1 MPSPEELARQN
12 IDALLEKCGWTLQTR
27 STINP
32 DAARGIAI
40 REALLKGGDEVD
52 CLLFVHR
59 KAIGTVEA
67 KLEGVTLTGIE
78 ERSGKYG
85 KGLLSD
91 RRSLKSQSAYAAVR
105 LSP

>member
-32 DAARGIAI
+32 DATRGIAI

-52 CLLFVHR
+52 CLLLVDR
-59 KAIGTVEA
+59 KAIETVEA
-67 KLEGVTLTGIE
+67 KLEGVTLTDIE

-91 RRSLKSQSAYAAVR
+91 CR
-105 LSP
+105 

>member
-32 DAARGIAI
+32 DTARGIAI

-52 CLLFVHR
+52 CLLLVKISICLCLLCDCR
-59 KAIGTVEA
+59 
-67 KLEGVTLTGIE
+67 LEFADGALLLY
-78 ERSGKYG
+78 ER
-85 KGLLSD
+85 GLLFRD
-91 RRSLKSQSAYAAVR
+91 LAVFF
-105 LSP
+105 

>member
-52 CLLFVHR
+52 CLLFVDR

-85 KGLLSD
+85 KYGKGLLSD
-91 RRSLKSQSAYAAVR
+91 RR
-105 LSP
+105 

>member
-32 DAARGIAI
+32 DTARGIAI

-52 CLLFVHR
+52 CLLLVKISICLCCCATVALSSPMVHCCCTSVVCCS
-59 KAIGTVEA
+59 A
-67 KLEGVTLTGIE
+67 TLLCSFRT
-78 ERSGKYG
+78 R
-85 KGLLSD
+85 
-91 RRSLKSQSAYAAVR
+91 
-105 LSP
+105 